1 MYCLQSKLG
10 CSPVRNRKKGTHR
23 KHALGGRLFAL
34 GRMVD
39 VLRVNLHRLRALWP
53 AFHAHVSALLADGR
67 PPVRAAAVDALGR
80 ALGAALATSARPRAL
95 ENPGSKPPGKPTHLG
110 APVLADGRGA
120 RAAAEDN
127 GSAAAAEGAAD
138 AQAAERDDAL
148 ADAGGV
154 PAGAAVGGAGMAAEE
169 GLQPEL
175 QGLDPAAAAGGL
187 DDGAEEMLLEALRG
201 LYAGAREPDV
211 RLGLLRVLLQV
222 LQRHGAPH
230 A

>member
-1 MYCLQSKLG
+1 M
-10 CSPVRNRKKGTHR
+10 
-23 KHALGGRLFAL
+23 
-34 GRMVD
+34 D
-39 VLRVNLHRLRALWP
+39 VLRVNLHRLCALWP
-53 AFHAHVSALLADGR
+53 AFHAHISALLADAR

-80 ALGAALATSARPRAL
+80 ALGAALATSPRPKTL
-95 ENPGSKPPGKPTHLG
+95 ENPDSKPPRKPARLG

-127 GSAAAAEGAAD
+127 GTVVAAEGAAD
-138 AQAAERDDAL
+138 AQAAEGDDLL
-148 ADAGGV
+148 ADGV
-154 PAGAAVGGAGMAAEE
+154 GDAAEVAVSGAGVASEQ

-187 DDGAEEMLLEALRG
+187 DNGAEEMLLEALRG

-222 LQRHGAPH
+222 LQRHGAPPC
-230 A
+230 